1 MDAIDLRLI
10 DLLRENARSSYAELA
25 RQVGLSAPA
34 VHERV
39 GKLEAG
45 RDDPRRTAPRS
56 TTRRSGWASPR

>member
-10 DLLRENARSSYAELA
+10 DLLRDNARSSYAELA

-39 GKLEAG
+39 GKLEAAG
-45 RDDPRRTAPRS
+45 TIRATGPRS
-56 TTRRSGWASPR
+56 SPNRSGSASPR